1 VKAPSLRGR
10 FVGTPLASGSK
21 TMFAPGVRLPLPFPF
36 RAGRPKSFQV
46 TALLLA
52 ARALL
57 PLVALLGAAVLL
69 DL

>member
-1 VKAPSLRGR
+1 
-10 FVGTPLASGSK
+10 
-21 TMFAPGVRLPLPFPF
+21 MFAPGVRLPLPFPF
-36 RAGRPKSFQV
+36 RAGRPTSFQV

-52 ARALL
+52 GRALL

>member
-1 VKAPSLRGR
+1 
-10 FVGTPLASGSK
+10 
-21 TMFAPGVRLPLPFPF
+21 MFAPGVRLPLPFPF